1 MKLHK
6 LIFLFI
12 FFILISTI
20 KSFTFENK
28 ILFKINN
35 EIITSIDI
43 KNEAKYLSLFIKD
56 FELLEEKK
64 IYQISKNSLIREKVK
79 EIELRK
85 YFKSLEVKDE
95 FLKPRIEN
103 LIQKLKLNNF
113 DEFEY
118 YLNSRNID
126 IKNIKKKIS
135 QELLWNKLIYDKY
148 NSNVK
153 INKEEI
159 KKPKNKFKTNRIP
172 SLRNII

>member
-6 LIFLFI
+6 LIFLFT

-20 KSFTFENK
+20 KSFSFENK

-35 EIITSIDI
+35 EIITTIDI

-103 LIQKLKLNNF
+103 LIQKLALNNF

-126 IKNIKKKIS
+126 IKNIKKK
-135 QELLWNKLIYDKY
+135 
-148 NSNVK
+148 
-153 INKEEI
+153 
-159 KKPKNKFKTNRIP
+159 
-172 SLRNII
+172 NITRVIME

>member
-56 FELLEEKK
+56 F
-64 IYQISKNSLIREKVK
+64 
-79 EIELRK
+79 
-85 YFKSLEVKDE
+85 
-95 FLKPRIEN
+95 
-103 LIQKLKLNNF
+103 
-113 DEFEY
+113 
-118 YLNSRNID
+118 
-126 IKNIKKKIS
+126 
-135 QELLWNKLIYDKY
+135 
-148 NSNVK
+148 
-153 INKEEI
+153 
-159 KKPKNKFKTNRIP
+159 
-172 SLRNII
+172 

>member
-1 MKLHK
+1 MKLKK
-6 LIFLFI
+6 LIFFFI

-20 KSFTFENK
+20 KSFSFENK

-35 EIITSIDI
+35 EIITTIDV

-64 IYQISKNSLIREKVK
+64 IYQISKNSLIREKIK

-103 LIQKLKLNNF
+103 LIQKLSLNNF

-118 YLNSRNID
+118 YVN
-126 IKNIKKKIS
+126 
-135 QELLWNKLIYDKY
+135 QEI
-148 NSNVK
+148 
-153 INKEEI
+153 
-159 KKPKNKFKTNRIP
+159 
-172 SLRNII
+172 